1 MNGIDVAELIIKWLI
16 PFVLSTAASGVIAY
30 SRGIRKRNTEHEKA
44 MEEGLQSLLR
54 AEIIRAHDKYMGQGY
69 CPVYAKEALKRA
81 YQAYHTLGGNDV
93 ATKLYEDVM
102 KLPEFRS

>member
-1 MNGIDVAELIIKWLI
+1 MKNYDIVEIIIKWLI
-16 PFVLSTAASGVIAY
+16 PFILTTIASGAIAY
-30 SRGIRKRNTEHEKA
+30 SKGTRKSASDREKA
-44 MEEGLQSLLR
+44 IEEGLQSLLR
-54 AEIIRAHDKYMGQGY
+54 AEIIRANDKYMGQGF

-102 KLPEFRS
+102 KLPEYRS

>member
-1 MNGIDVAELIIKWLI
+1 MIDILEIILKWAI
-16 PFVLSTAASGVIAY
+16 PFILSTGASAAIAY
-30 SRGIRKRNTEHEKA
+30 TRGVHKRATDHERA
-44 MEEGLQSLLR
+44 MEDGLQSLLR
-54 AEIIRAHDKYMGQGY
+54 AEIIRANDKYMGQGY

-102 KLPEFRS
+102 KLPEYPV

>member
-1 MNGIDVAELIIKWLI
+1 MHDILDLVIKWLV
-16 PFVLSTAASGVIAY
+16 PFILTSIASASIAY
-30 SRGIRKRNTEHEKA
+30 ARGVHKRNTEHEKA